1 MPGEKKQNL
10 TAALGR
16 SGSRGPHRL
25 PVPPSGTDCRWL
37 WFGLG
42 AKASQAQCCRWAY
55 EGRGRSVSRSSLREL
70 QVAVPW
76 KCPRP
81 NVPSAVFS
89 SALRQAHRASTPS
102 REQQQ
107 KLVPALPQS
116 ASALQGTV
124 CCLGPPRSGPGPWF
138 CGRRHIFRRY
148 PLLLRHS
155 AQSFPR
161 VLEESPWAAE
171 RVPRMDPGFTPVTG
185 ACAVFPVRRL
195 RGVPGFRVYRRCLI
209 TDL

>member
-55 EGRGRSVSRSSLREL
+55 EGRGRSVSCSSLREL

-107 KLVPALPQS
+107 KA
-116 ASALQGTV
+116 
-124 CCLGPPRSGPGPWF
+124 C
-138 CGRRHIFRRY
+138 
-148 PLLLRHS
+148 
-155 AQSFPR
+155 PR
-161 VLEESPWAAE
+161 VATKRVRTSGDGLLSGAPSVGTRALVLWAETHFSSLPTPLETLGTELSPC
-171 RVPRMDPGFTPVTG
+171 PGGV
-185 ACAVFPVRRL
+185 AV
-195 RGVPGFRVYRRCLI
+195 GS
-209 TDL
+209 